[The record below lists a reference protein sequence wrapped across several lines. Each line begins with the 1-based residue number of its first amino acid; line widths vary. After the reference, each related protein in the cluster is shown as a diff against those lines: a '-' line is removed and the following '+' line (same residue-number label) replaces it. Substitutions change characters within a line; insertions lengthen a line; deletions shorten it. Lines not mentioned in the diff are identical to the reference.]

1 MARILLPSLLLLASC
16 AAPAPSAPV
25 PPPLR
30 ARVVFVDTRFD
41 FLVIGKGA
49 PEGLKPG
56 MEFEI
61 VQDGRDGAVRLGWA
75 RLEKFMGSEAG
86 MSKLRL
92 EEGVLSLVKV
102 DDWALYRLKE

>member
-1 MARILLPSLLLLASC
+1 M
-16 AAPAPSAPV
+16 
-25 PPPLR
+25 
-30 ARVVFVDTRFD
+30 VFVDARHD

-49 PEGLKPG
+49 PEGLRQG

-61 VQDGRDGAVRLGWA
+61 VQETPEGAVTLGRA
-75 RLEKFMGSEAG
+75 TLEKFIGGEAR

-102 DDWALYRLKE
+102 DDWALYRLRE